1 MLQYLMLYI
10 LFSHYLLLHYLL
22 VHYLMLH
29 YVNVAPSYMSALM
42 LGYSNDALFG
52 VALYDGA
59 LFTVALLNVV
69 PF

>member
-1 MLQYLMLYI
+1 
-10 LFSHYLLLHYLL
+10 
-22 VHYLMLH
+22 MLH

-69 PF
+69 LF